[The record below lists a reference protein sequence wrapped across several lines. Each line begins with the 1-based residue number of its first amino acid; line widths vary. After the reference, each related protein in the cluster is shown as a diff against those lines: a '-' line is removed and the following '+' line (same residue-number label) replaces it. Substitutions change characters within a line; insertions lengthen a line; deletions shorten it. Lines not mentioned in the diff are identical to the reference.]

1 MKANINNIIEGLNGI
16 TEISNSDQLKLL
28 DNLVQNLADAEQPE
42 LAIESLLQIFER
54 FPEED
59 GSGVFWSILH
69 ALESFAEY
77 ESFLLASLKRKPTEF
92 TVIMANR
99 IMNDG
104 QLKIDGE
111 YITSLLQ
118 SISDTSSNSKRIR
131 ELADRFIEYQKNKA

>member
-1 MKANINNIIEGLNGI
+1 MKVNISNIIEGLNGI
-16 TEISNSDQLKLL
+16 TEISNSDQLILL
-28 DNLVQNLADAEQPE
+28 DNLVQNIADVEQPE

-69 ALESFAEY
+69 ALESLAGY
-77 ESFLLASLKRKPTEF
+77 ESFLLASIKRKPTEF

-99 IMNDG
+99 IMNAE

-118 SISDTSSNSKRIR
+118 SISDTPSNSKRIR
-131 ELADRFIEYQKNKA
+131 ELADRFIGYQKSKA

>member
-1 MKANINNIIEGLNGI
+1 MKASINNIIEGLNGI
-16 TEISNSDQLKLL
+16 SEISNSDELKLL
-28 DNLVQNLADAEQPE
+28 DNLVQNLAEVEHPE

-69 ALESFAEY
+69 ALESFAGY

-104 QLKIDGE
+104 QLKIDGV
-111 YITSLLQ
+111 YINSLLQ